1 MKYTTVSVALFA
13 LFSLAIFNSCNSSA
27 NKEEKAE
34 NDVEQA
40 EKDLKKAQASED
52 SIKMKTYQDEEW
64 IAFRNLSDTRIQ
76 ENEDRIAGLKS
87 DMKKSNKKVDE
98 FYEKKIDKLD
108 EENKRIK
115 NKVSSYNGNQGN
127 WESFKQEVNRD
138 MEELGKS
145 FNDFTVKNTK

>member
-13 LFSLAIFNSCNSSA
+13 LFSLAIFNSCNSA
-27 NKEEKAE
+27 ATKEEKAA

-40 EKDLKKAQASED
+40 EKDLQDAQASQD
-52 SIKMKTYQDEEW
+52 SIKMRATRDEES

-76 ENEDRIAGLKS
+76 ENEDRIAVLRE
-87 DMKKSNKKVDE
+87 DMKKSNRKVDE
-98 FYEKKIDKLD
+98 FYDKKIDRMD

-115 NKVSSYNGNQGN
+115 NRVSSYKDDEGN
-127 WESFKQEVNRD
+127 WESFKREVNHD